1 MVRKRM
7 VSTVMSLMMA
17 AAVLTTVPVT
27 NNVKAADKEI
37 TSGDYTYVKESNGKT
52 SYAVL
57 TSYKGSETNLVI
69 PEELDGLQVKAI
81 SQGFEKNLK
90 IKSIILAKETHRDL
104 EVLNEIETLEEIRV
118 AKDNLS
124 YQAQDGV
131 LYSKDKK
138 QLFSYPKSKKS
149 ETYNMPA
156 SVKKVEESN
165 ALTNLKY
172 LKNLTLSK
180 NLSVTPSCNDSSI
193 ESVTIPGQIG
203 GIDESSFENCNKLN
217 KVTITKGLRFIDDY
231 AFFECKALKEIK
243 LPEGLQSIGVGAF
256 YRTGIKQLTIPG
268 SVVKIDVIDKSIK
281 LSKPSYLK
289 KFKRDSGAI
298 YYEARATIK
307 ASGKKAVTYKASRI
321 TKIKAKTSKVTIKKG
336 KTTKLQTRVY
346 ISKKLKKGYLDP
358 EILKFTTSNKKV
370 VKVSSKGTI
379 KGLKKGKAT
388 VTVKLRTTGK
398 TYKVNVKVK

>member
-27 NNVKAADKEI
+27 HNVKAADKEV

-90 IKSIILAKETHRDL
+90 IKSIILSKNIAPAKETHRDL

-156 SVKKVEESN
+156 SVKKV
-165 ALTNLKY
+165 
-172 LKNLTLSK
+172 
-180 NLSVTPSCNDSSI
+180 
-193 ESVTIPGQIG
+193 
-203 GIDESSFENCNKLN
+203 
-217 KVTITKGLRFIDDY
+217 
-231 AFFECKALKEIK
+231 
-243 LPEGLQSIGVGAF
+243 
-256 YRTGIKQLTIPG
+256 
-268 SVVKIDVIDKSIK
+268 
-281 LSKPSYLK
+281 
-289 KFKRDSGAI
+289 
-298 YYEARATIK
+298 
-307 ASGKKAVTYKASRI
+307 
-321 TKIKAKTSKVTIKKG
+321 AKMLG
-336 KTTKLQTRVY
+336 M
-346 ISKKLKKGYLDP
+346 
-358 EILKFTTSNKKV
+358 
-370 VKVSSKGTI
+370 KVSELTGEEIEKDPQTQELREGWNRLNREEKNCVLHVINTI
-379 KGLKKGKAT
+379 
-388 VTVKLRTTGK
+388 VKHR
-398 TYKVNVKVK
+398 